1 MRDGKHRLIVDSNPK
16 DMAKVSFEIFST
28 ERGKK
33 LIDLGELLM
42 EAGYLRSFDLD
53 EEESEIIF
61 HFDIKVGFD
70 TEKSEIDME
79 VLKSY
84 YDAADAV
91 GKKFSDELL
100 RSVFDLDD
108 TGHIWK
114 H

>member
-61 HFDIKVGFD
+61 NFDIMVGFD
-70 TEKSEIDME
+70 TEKSEVDME

-84 YDAADAV
+84 YDAADAI

-108 TGHIWK
+108 TGHIRK

>member
-1 MRDGKHRLIVDSNPK
+1 MS
-16 DMAKVSFEIFST
+16 KVSFEIFST

-33 LIDLGELLM
+33 LIDLGELLV
-42 EAGYLRSFDLD
+42 EAGYLKSFDLD
-53 EEESEIIF
+53 AEESEIIF

-70 TEKSEIDME
+70 VKKTEVDME
-79 VLKSY
+79 ALRSY
-84 YDAADAV
+84 YAAADAV
-91 GKKFSDELL
+91 GKKFTDKIL

>member
-1 MRDGKHRLIVDSNPK
+1 MQDGKHRLIVDSNPK

-33 LIDLGELLM
+33 LIDLGELLV

-53 EEESEIIF
+53 EDESEINF

-70 TEKSEIDME
+70 AEKSEVDME
-79 VLKSY
+79 SLRSY
-84 YDAADAV
+84 YEAADSI

-114 H
+114 K